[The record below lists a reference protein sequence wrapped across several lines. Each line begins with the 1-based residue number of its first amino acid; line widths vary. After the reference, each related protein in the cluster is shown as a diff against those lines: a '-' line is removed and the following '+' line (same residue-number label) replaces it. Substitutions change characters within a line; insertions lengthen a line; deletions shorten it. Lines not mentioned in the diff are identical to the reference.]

1 MFIAWREFRRSPG
14 RFALLVGAVA
24 LLVLLLLFF
33 QSVAGALTS
42 GITGGVDNNR
52 ADVFVYTE
60 SARQNPSAS
69 FFSPDSADGVATSIT
84 AVDGVDSVTV
94 AGISTFVA
102 GDLDVV
108 VIGIDG
114 DLTAAGPR
122 SLADGDWPAGAGQAL
137 FAGSALTDSF
147 DLGEVVTIAG
157 IDLEVVGVADDAAFD
172 VSPTL
177 YVAWDDYVALV
188 QAKAQAPIDPP
199 RSWFAVTL
207 GDAVADPDDAAS
219 AIEAAVDGVEALPRD
234 VAATALPGAGQIS
247 QSFSVLYLLLFIVVT
262 IVTGV
267 FFLILTVQKQRSLV
281 LLRAIGAGRRD
292 IVTPV
297 LVQVLGVVGVGSV
310 VGAAAAAG
318 LLRLA
323 QGTFG
328 SSLDPT
334 TTAVSIALI
343 VALGLLAS
351 VGAVRRVLAVDP
363 LEATTG
369 GAVGGGT

>member
-1 MFIAWREFRRSPG
+1 M
-14 RFALLVGAVA
+14 A

-69 FFSPDSADGVATSIT
+69 FFSSDSADATAADIA
-84 AVDGVDSVTV
+84 AVDGVDSVTG
-94 AGISTFVA
+94 AGISTFVV
-102 GDLDVV
+102 GDIDVV
-108 VIGIDG
+108 VVGVDG
-114 DLTAAGPR
+114 DLAAAGPR
-122 SLADGDWPAGAGQAL
+122 ALSDGDWPGGAGEAV

-147 DLGEVVTIAG
+147 DLGEVVTIEG
-157 IDLEVVGVADDAAFD
+157 VELEVAAVSDDAAFD
-172 VSPTL
+172 VSPTF
-177 YVAWDDYVALV
+177 YVAWSDYVALV
-188 QAKAQAPIDPP
+188 QARTGAPIDPP
-199 RSWFAVTL
+199 VSWFGVAL
-207 GDAVADPDDAAS
+207 DGDVGSSDVAA
-219 AIEAAVDGVEALPRD
+219 AIETAVVGVEALPRAE
-234 VAATALPGAGQIS
+234 AATALPGAGQIS

-292 IVTPV
+292 IVAPV
-297 LVQVLGVVGVGSV
+297 LVQVFGVVGLGSLA
-310 VGAAAAAG
+310 GAAAASG

-323 QGTFG
+323 RGTFG

-334 TTAVSIALI
+334 TTAVTIALI

-351 VGAVRRVLAVDP
+351 LGAVRRVLAVDP
-363 LEATTG
+363 LDATTG
-369 GAVGGGT
+369 GAVGGGA